1 MNFIAA
7 SLLKVLNKEE
17 ESFWVFTTICEDY
30 LPLDYY
36 SDMLGILIDQKVFEN
51 LLTIKY
57 PKLVAHFKT
66 CSYALE
72 LISF

>member
-7 SLLKVLNKEE
+7 SLLKVLKHEE

-30 LPLDYY
+30 LPIDYY
-36 SDMLGILIDQKVFEN
+36 SDMLGILVDQKVFEN
-51 LLTIKY
+51 LLTLKH
-57 PKLVAHFKT
+57 PKLVAHLKT
-66 CSYALE
+66 YNYALE